1 MWAEP
6 IELPPKKFHRPYNL
20 ELPGILCPSAV
31 IGDELHS
38 GRTGIGYPL
47 NIKTQTL
54 KDDCYPFHDMIVIK
68 DALKTT
74 VVASTTSDKS
84 FAREL
89 VEWLMLVLYLMHS
102 TKWIAKIL
110 FANSS
115 SEDVD
120 YCKAVVSKREATP
133 PPPSTSAC
141 MGAKYVP
148 ISRH

>member
-20 ELPGILCPSAV
+20 ELPGILCPSHV
-31 IGDELHS
+31 LGDGLHS
-38 GRTGIGYPL
+38 GRTGIEYRL

-54 KDDCYPFHDMIVIK
+54 KDDCSPFHDMIVIK

-74 VVASTTSDKS
+74 VVAITTSDKS

-110 FANSS
+110 FANSP

-141 MGAKYVP
+141 M
-148 ISRH
+148 